1 VADLTGSGRREWL
14 LDALL
19 TVAADLDLPS
29 TLERIVTA
37 ACELAGAR
45 YGALGVIGTEVDEQT
60 LVEFVH
66 QGVDPDTADRIGH
79 LPQGHGILGLL
90 VREPV
95 PLRLRDLTRHAA
107 AHGFP
112 PGHPPMRSF
121 LGAPIL
127 VRDEV
132 YGNIYLTEKLGAEE
146 FSPEDQEL
154 VEGLAAVA
162 GVAIANA
169 RLYEQVAS
177 REAWRRAVQDVT
189 TAMLLGAS
197 ATEVQETVAVASR
210 ALLDTEVA
218 VVVLPVQSAP
228 EPTLEVVAAAGAG
241 SAALLGRTAPAAGS
255 VIAEVLAG
263 GPAVLVH
270 PDEPVSL
277 APLSGVGGTAG
288 AVVPLRGSGDAIGV
302 LAVTRSADAGRLRSD
317 DLAQLEQ
324 FARQASL
331 AIEFGRAR
339 AEVSRLQLLED
350 RERIGRDLHDTVIQQ
365 LFASGL
371 ELQGLARRT
380 DDPTV
385 TARLDGV
392 VDELD
397 GVIRQIRSTI
407 FALQGE
413 QPEGLRGRVLDV
425 ARSLTPA
432 LGLAPQVDFD
442 GPVDSLVP
450 TRIASQVVPVVRE
463 ALTNV
468 AKHAGASRV
477 RVRVHTDG
485 QRLEVAVTDDGRGL
499 PEGVRPDGGLGLG
512 NLAQRAQLLG
522 GQLELSA
529 PAAGAGLR
537 VVWTVPLD

>member
-1 VADLTGSGRREWL
+1 
-14 LDALL
+14 
-19 TVAADLDLPS
+19 
-29 TLERIVTA
+29 
-37 ACELAGAR
+37 
-45 YGALGVIGTEVDEQT
+45 
-60 LVEFVH
+60 
-66 QGVDPDTADRIGH
+66 
-79 LPQGHGILGLL
+79 
-90 VREPV
+90 
-95 PLRLRDLTRHAA
+95 
-107 AHGFP
+107 
-112 PGHPPMRSF
+112 
-121 LGAPIL
+121 
-127 VRDEV
+127 
-132 YGNIYLTEKLGAEE
+132 
-146 FSPEDQEL
+146 
-154 VEGLAAVA
+154 
-162 GVAIANA
+162 
-169 RLYEQVAS
+169 
-177 REAWRRAVQDVT
+177 
-189 TAMLLGAS
+189 
-197 ATEVQETVAVASR
+197 
-210 ALLDTEVA
+210 
-218 VVVLPVQSAP
+218 
-228 EPTLEVVAAAGAG
+228 
-241 SAALLGRTAPAAGS
+241 
-255 VIAEVLAG
+255 
-263 GPAVLVH
+263 
-270 PDEPVSL
+270 
-277 APLSGVGGTAG
+277 
-288 AVVPLRGSGDAIGV
+288 V